1 MDNTSDLQRE
11 LDRTQIVAAETPVA
25 TSSVPN
31 DDVVLSQ
38 TPVVTESHQLIEQVR
53 EGMKV
58 IDVNGDDI
66 GKVAAMKMGDPDTA
80 TVSTAEETPE
90 DTLLDRPLVAAPAVN
105 YGTGVL
111 AAPIVPAAVDDG
123 ETIDEN
129 LLRTGYIRVDAKGW
143 FSRDLLVPAD
153 AIASVT
159 ADSVTISLAKDD
171 LAKE

>member
-11 LDRTQIVAAETPVA
+11 LDRTQIVAAD
-25 TSSVPN
+25 TSGVTTGVRS
-31 DDVVLSQ
+31 DDVVLSH
-38 TPVVTESHQLIEQVR
+38 TPIVTERHQLIEQVR

-66 GKVAAMKMGDPDTA
+66 GKVAGMKMGDPDAA

-90 DTLLDRPLVAAPAVN
+90 DTLVDRPLVAAPAVN
-105 YGTGVL
+105 SGTGVL

-143 FSRDLLVPAD
+143 FR
-153 AIASVT
+153 ASNKT
-159 ADSVTISLAKDD
+159 G
-171 LAKE
+171 